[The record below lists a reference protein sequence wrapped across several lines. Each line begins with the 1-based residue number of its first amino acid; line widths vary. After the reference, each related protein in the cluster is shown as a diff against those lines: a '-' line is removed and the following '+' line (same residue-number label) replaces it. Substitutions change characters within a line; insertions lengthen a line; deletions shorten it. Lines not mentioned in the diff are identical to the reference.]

1 MEQCHSC
8 GATLTETM
16 TWCGQCYAPRGRA
29 AMAAPPPA
37 VAAAGT
43 AEPAVTQSLMTRPH
57 TAIPV
62 LPPTVRRSRWRKT
75 QTTFGPIGRVFWTVA
90 LVVPFPLF
98 IVAGVIGDFFAFG
111 VAVIWAAA
119 IMPAGLRHVWRAGQV
134 LDD

>member
-1 MEQCHSC
+1 MATPPVVAVG
-8 GATLTETM
+8 GAQPT
-16 TWCGQCYAPRGRA
+16 GGP
-29 AMAAPPPA
+29 
-37 VAAAGT
+37 
-43 AEPAVTQSLMTRPH
+43 SLMTRPH
-57 TAIPV
+57 TAAPV
-62 LPPTVRRSRWRKT
+62 LPLTVRRSRWRKT

-90 LVVPFPLF
+90 LVVPFPFF

>member
-29 AMAAPPPA
+29 ATTITVPPPP
-37 VAAAGT
+37 VTPAGGL
-43 AEPAVTQSLMTRPH
+43 PSLMTRPH
-57 TAIPV
+57 TAAPV

-75 QTTFGPIGRVFWTVA
+75 QTTFGPVGRVLWTLA

-98 IVAGVIGDFFAFG
+98 ILAGVVGDLFAFG
-111 VAVIWAAA
+111 VAGIWAFV
-119 IMPAGLRHVWRAGQV
+119 IMPMGLRAVWRAGQV